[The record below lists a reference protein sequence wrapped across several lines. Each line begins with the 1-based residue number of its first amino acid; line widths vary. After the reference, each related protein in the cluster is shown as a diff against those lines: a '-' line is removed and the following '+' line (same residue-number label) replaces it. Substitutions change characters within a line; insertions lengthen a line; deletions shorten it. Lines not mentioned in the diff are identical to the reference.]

1 MKIQRTVYHEREN
14 SQSVENYE
22 LHPCC
27 KKGKLSFQKWQ
38 MLKGGR
44 AYIVYKTYKH
54 VESDPFTNIYYVM
67 PLFEHVNS
75 RK

>member
-44 AYIVYKTYKH
+44 AYIVYKT
-54 VESDPFTNIYYVM
+54 
-67 PLFEHVNS
+67 
-75 RK
+75 